1 MEYREIYKAL
11 ERRWRSTPGV
21 RFTDFSGWRQPR
33 GADGRARLLLLIED
47 QATMQR
53 VCITHAGGSVVIS
66 CAPMSGRGTPRPFT
80 AEIRPVPRKNWIAS
94 LGVWTG
100 PREKWSAEW
109 FIKGKKY

>member
-1 MEYREIYKAL
+1 
-11 ERRWRSTPGV
+11 
-21 RFTDFSGWRQPR
+21 
-33 GADGRARLLLLIED
+33 
-47 QATMQR
+47 MQR

-66 CAPMSGRGTPRPFT
+66 CAPMSGRGTTKTIHCGDQTR
-80 AEIRPVPRKNWIAS
+80 AAKNWIAS

>member
-21 RFTDFSGWRQPR
+21 RFMDFSGWRQPR

-66 CAPMSGRGTPRPFT
+66 CAPMSGRGTAKTIHCGDQTRAAKELERLFGRLDR
-80 AEIRPVPRKNWIAS
+80 AA
-94 LGVWTG
+94 
-100 PREKWSAEW
+100 
-109 FIKGKKY
+109 